1 MHLTALHTR
10 FHSIPIVDV
19 CYQFRLDYRQ
29 QIIMSHTIV
38 IHALYLSLSILPL
51 NSVAN
56 APHSIRELWCL
67 EDIVFFFALYL
78 LSLVRLLLTLIRINL
93 VDIFSVLCDCSIY
106 YVSRLRVGVD
116 ACSIFNLIQLS
127 KRHIYTH
134 NNVAIV
140 VGYRR

>member
-106 YVSRLRVGVD
+106 YVSR
-116 ACSIFNLIQLS
+116 
-127 KRHIYTH
+127 
-134 NNVAIV
+134 
-140 VGYRR
+140 